1 MWTLSL
7 PLILSTFGIIFIAEL
22 PDKTALAALVL
33 ATKYRARD
41 VIIGAWLA
49 FIIQT
54 LVAIAAG
61 GLLVLLPVQPVRIA
75 AGAGFLVFAYLA
87 FKRKE
92 EEVEKEEEE
101 IVQKQKGT
109 RPVWLASFLVI
120 FAAEWGDLT
129 QLATAT
135 LVAQQGNAL
144 SVGIGATLALWAVTV
159 LAVVSGS
166 QVNRVLSPERLNI
179 LSGAL
184 FACIGFFII
193 ASALV

>member
-1 MWTLSL
+1 MWTFSL

-33 ATKYRARD
+33 ATKYKARD

-54 LVAIAAG
+54 LVAIVAG
-61 GLLVLLPVQPVRIA
+61 GILTLLPVQPVRIL
-75 AGAGFLVFAYLA
+75 AGAGFLLFSYLA

-92 EEVEKEEEE
+92 EEVEKEEEDE
-101 IVQKQKGT
+101 VRKYKGT
-109 RPVWLASFLVI
+109 RPVWFSSFLVI

-135 LVAQQGNAL
+135 LVAQHGNAL

-166 QVNRVLSPERLNI
+166 QVHKVLSPERLNI

-193 ASALV
+193 WSAVF